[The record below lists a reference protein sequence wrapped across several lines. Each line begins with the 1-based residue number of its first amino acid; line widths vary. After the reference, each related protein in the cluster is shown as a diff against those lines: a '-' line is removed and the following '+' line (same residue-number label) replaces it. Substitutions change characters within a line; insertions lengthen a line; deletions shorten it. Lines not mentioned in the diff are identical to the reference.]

1 MRVELNNGQRF
12 VTNFRYNIKPSISE
26 NPNADGASRFQGIGA
41 GDYINFD
48 SKCNESM
55 VGFVQQQHGNGSM
68 KQHHGQCF
76 YAKQVE
82 HTNIEKSI
90 EEEKDGVKIDRIVE
104 KGGQAQKVQ
113 ALADDENANT
123 IAEAIRSEGNEVT
136 AEGVALIQ
144 DELNSRKAE

>member
-1 MRVELNNGQRF
+1 M
-12 VTNFRYNIKPSISE
+12 
-26 NPNADGASRFQGIGA
+26 ADGATRFSGIGA

-55 VGFVQQQHGNGSM
+55 VGFVQQVHGNGSM

-113 ALADDENANT
+113 SLADDENPNV

-136 AEGVALIQ
+136 ADGVALIQ
-144 DELNSRKAE
+144 EELNARKAE